1 MLARAS
7 SATPGDRSLRR
18 RIAGIL
24 ADEKG
29 GILAFVAVSLVMM
42 LASTGLAVDL
52 GRGYVER
59 LRLGRAVDAGAL
71 AGARTLRTGQS
82 TAMGEAQAVA
92 AVNGVIGGVD
102 VSTSIR
108 FGVNARG
115 ENTVTMTASRT
126 IPTTFMRVL
135 GHQDMAI
142 AASATAAVPP
152 IDLVLTLDQSGSLAR
167 TGSWRSLQQAARA
180 FVTYFNDSIDQL
192 GLVSFQ
198 VAATDRVV
206 IRHGFSGPITTAIN
220 AMNAAGDTNMGE
232 GLRLALS
239 QMQQPTVR
247 TTSQKVVVF
256 FTDGRPTA
264 LRAPVGPSGSPVDRV
279 IATHSSSLG
288 LVRGYFD
295 NPDQI
300 PLDAPATPDGC
311 ANQPTCFG
319 WDEGIVRTQAQLAG
333 LSTADQIRSRGIMI
347 YVIALG
353 DPTATDPLLTPDL
366 AYLRRIAN
374 ESGIENASQPEGRM
388 FFAPSSAELGRVFD
402 LVAQD
407 LVVRLSS

>member
-1 MLARAS
+1 MSSRRRERRVPVARARGRF
-7 SATPGDRSLRR
+7 AR
-18 RIAGIL
+18 IL
-24 ADEKG
+24 ADESG
-29 GILAFVAVSLVMM
+29 GILAFVAVAIVMM

-71 AGARTLRTGQS
+71 AGARTLRLGQP
-82 TAMGEAQAVA
+82 AALGEAQAVA
-92 AVNGVIGGVD
+92 AVNGIVGGID
-102 VSTSIR
+102 VSTSVQ
-108 FGVNARG
+108 FGVNSRG
-115 ENTVTMTASRT
+115 ENTVTMVASRT

-135 GHQDMAI
+135 GHRDMAL

-152 IDLVLTLDQSGSLAR
+152 IDLVLTLDQSGSLRR
-167 TGSWRSLQQAARA
+167 TGSWDDLQRAARG
-180 FVTYFNDSIDQL
+180 FVGYFDDSIDQL

-206 IRHGFSGPITTAIN
+206 INHGFTSAITSSIN
-220 AMNAAGDTNMGE
+220 GMNAAGDTNMGE
-232 GLRLALS
+232 GLRLALL
-239 QMQQPTVR
+239 QMQQPNVR

-264 LRAPVGPSGSPVDRV
+264 LRAPVGPSGSPQDRV
-279 IATHSSSLG
+279 IATHSSSMG

-295 NPDQI
+295 NPDAI
-300 PLDAPATPDGC
+300 PLDVPAAPDGC
-311 ANQPTCFG
+311 ANQATCFG
-319 WDEGIVRTQAQLAG
+319 WDEGIIRTQAQTAG
-333 LSTADQIRSRGIMI
+333 LSTAAQIRADGIVI

-353 DPTATDPLLTPDL
+353 DPDEPDPLLTPDL

-374 ESGIENASQPEGRM
+374 EGGIEDPSQPQGRM
-388 FFAPSSAELGRVFD
+388 FFAPSAAELGQVFD

-407 LVVRLSS
+407 LVVRLSG